1 MTVSGWL
8 FDAYSIK
15 DRMVF
20 WIKDKNTHSILRLED
35 SWTPSIYV
43 GSDSK
48 IELEILA
55 ENRAVQHYIKSYD
68 FVSRHESIRDHEQSN
83 VLQLTLADAS
93 KIIPLANT
101 IEDIDTHDRFRL
113 YNVDI
118 LPAQAYFYEHDL
130 FPLAKCK
137 VDVRKDGKLEWGLDD
152 NVKFTEYRLPE
163 FKVISMDIIP
173 KQEGRLPSFNDK
185 IDRIMIKL

>member
-1 MTVSGWL
+1 LTVSGWL
-8 FDAYSIK
+8 FDAYPVK
-15 DRMVF
+15 DKMVF
-20 WIKDKNTHSILRLED
+20 WIRDEDGYSIRRFED

-48 IELEILA
+48 LDLDVLA
-55 ENRAVQHYIKSYD
+55 ENKTVQHYIKSYD
-68 FVSRHESIRDHEQSN
+68 FVPRYESVRDLEKESI
-83 VLQLTLADAS
+83 VLQLMLADAS
-93 KIIPLANT
+93 KAALLANT

-137 VDVRKDGKLEWGLDD
+137 VDIRRNG
-152 NVKFTEYRLPE
+152 
-163 FKVISMDIIP
+163 
-173 KQEGRLPSFNDK
+173 
-185 IDRIMIKL
+185 